1 MKSVPR
7 RRAGHAS
14 ARGRYLVYLLV
25 LLAPASMPLLGAQ
38 DVPADWTSLVDRP
51 RKLAFEVEALG
62 AGDSTE
68 WIRLSGMFELVLRA
82 PSSAVLDA
90 CWLGMDESA
99 RIYSRVESSRVL
111 ERSGDIVVGE
121 QVAGVKV
128 LGIEFLSRATFR
140 NTLERLGEGR
150 VRVSWT
156 LVDSDGSM
164 RRSVGWWYF
173 AEIRDGPEPF
183 TYVAYFVDGEVEWRY
198 PGQAGLMRAFGSGD
212 LERMVGEF
220 SREVYR
226 RASLP

>member
-1 MKSVPR
+1 
-7 RRAGHAS
+7 
-14 ARGRYLVYLLV
+14 
-25 LLAPASMPLLGAQ
+25 MPLLGAQ

-111 ERSGDIVVGE
+111 ERSGDTVVGE

-183 TYVAYFVDGEVEWRY
+183 TYVAYFVDGEVERRY

>member
-1 MKSVPR
+1 
-7 RRAGHAS
+7 
-14 ARGRYLVYLLV
+14 
-25 LLAPASMPLLGAQ
+25 MPLLGAQ

-156 LVDSDGSM
+156 LVESDGSM

-183 TYVAYFVDGEVEWRY
+183 TYVAYFVDGEVERRY

>member
-1 MKSVPR
+1 
-7 RRAGHAS
+7 
-14 ARGRYLVYLLV
+14 
-25 LLAPASMPLLGAQ
+25 MPLLGAQ

-183 TYVAYFVDGEVEWRY
+183 TYVAYFVDGEVERRY